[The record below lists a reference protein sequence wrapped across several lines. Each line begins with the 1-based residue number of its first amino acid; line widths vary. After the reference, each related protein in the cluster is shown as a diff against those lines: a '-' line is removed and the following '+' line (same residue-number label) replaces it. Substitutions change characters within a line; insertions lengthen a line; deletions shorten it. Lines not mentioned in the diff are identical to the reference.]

1 MRLLLSILLCC
12 VPLAADMAQVR
23 AEPNPE
29 KRARAALDLAER
41 SLKSSRQAYAAGD
54 AQQAAALL
62 DEVGQS
68 VGLAET
74 SLEATHKNP
83 IKSPKHFKYAE
94 IKTVDLLR
102 KIEAFSQ
109 DMSVDDRSM
118 LDTVKSIVQGAHD
131 RLLHG
136 IMMGKK
142 K

>member
-1 MRLLLSILLCC
+1 MSTAVTEEQIEKVVVESLESFG
-12 VPLAADMAQVR
+12 ADPGQITPDATFE
-23 AEPNPE
+23 ALEIDS
-29 KRARAALDLAER
+29 LDLAELSQIVQER
-41 SLKSSRQAYAAGD
+41 FDVELKGAD
-54 AQQAAALL
+54 
-62 DEVGQS
+62 V
-68 VGLAET
+68 
-74 SLEATHKNP
+74 
-83 IKSPKHFKYAE
+83 AE

-118 LDTVKSIVQGAHD
+118 LDAVKSIVQGAHD